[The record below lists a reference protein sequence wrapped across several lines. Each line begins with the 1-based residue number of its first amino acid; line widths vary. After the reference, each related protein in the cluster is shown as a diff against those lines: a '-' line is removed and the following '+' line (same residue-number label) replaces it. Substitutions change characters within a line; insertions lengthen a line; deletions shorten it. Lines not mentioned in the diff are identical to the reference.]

1 MCNREIHSLR
11 GVVLAVLACLAA
23 LLAPGAAGAVTLPA
37 GFQQTT
43 AITGL
48 ERPMD
53 VEVTPAGRV
62 FVAEKSGIVK
72 TFSSLSDPTPT
83 VAADLRT
90 QVHNFSARGLMSVA
104 VDPNFPTQ
112 PYIYVYYTLDA
123 TIGGTPPL
131 YGDADG
137 TWDSCAKANLG
148 LDENCVVGGRISR
161 LRIDGEVMTGSEH
174 VLVEDWCQ
182 QYPVHTGGGL
192 GFGADGYLYYTGGDG
207 STATFWDYG
216 QTGTPSNPCG
226 DPPGGVG
233 SVMTSPT
240 SEGGRLRVQDLRTA
254 GDPTGLDGT
263 LIRIDP
269 RTGAGVP
276 GNPLYDSPDANE
288 RRILAYGL
296 RDSVRLAI
304 RPGTND
310 VWVADRGGGYW
321 EEFDRV
327 PDTSTVRNFGWP
339 CYEGGMNAQGDPYTR
354 IRPRSLEEALNICM
368 DLYAAG
374 NETAAPYWAY
384 DHELNIVPDEPCA
397 KNAEGGPAGALLSGV
412 SFYPAAGA
420 NFPAPYRKA
429 LFFGDRLRNCIFA
442 LLPGSDGLPERGNV
456 MVFASEA
463 MRPMDLEVLAS
474 GEMLYVDQS
483 TDEIHKVSY
492 VGNPSNQ
499 APTAVV
505 TADKVT
511 GPAPLTIRL
520 DGTQSTDPDLRDA
533 FSYAWDLDNDGQFD
547 DSTSGKPKFTLRRPG
562 TATVSLRVTDTG
574 GLSSTNSLS
583 IDVTEPT
590 TTLTFSPTEDARVEK
605 NHAIDNYG
613 ASDKLRAAVNEF
625 ESYLKFQVSG
635 IAGEIRSAKLRLT
648 TSTNG
653 TVDGPGVHSVSGDW
667 SESAVTWATKPA
679 RGADPVSDSGAIAPG
694 SVVQWDV
701 TSLVDGDG
709 RLDLALA
716 STSTDGVE
724 FLSKEA
730 TLAAKRPVLEV
741 TFATPFDGQAPTAP
755 AGLTAEATGSSIEL
769 SWTAATDNVAVTNYE
784 IYRDGE
790 LLAVTDNVTNYTDTT
805 ALVATTYEY
814 TVRALDTNEN
824 RSDPSNAASARV
836 PDTQSPTT
844 PENLQATAGPGQ
856 VSLSWNAASDNIGV
870 TGYRVYEGSDHIASV
885 DAPATSRTLTG
896 LGAGPHSFTVRAIDA
911 AGNLSD
917 ASNVATATV
926 PDTDKPS
933 APSNLSG
940 TAGVGQVVL
949 TWDASSD
956 NVGVTGYR
964 VYRNGT
970 QVGSVLGQ
978 ITTFTHTNLQSGSSD
993 YTVRAVDA
1001 AGNLSDASNTATV
1014 NVPDA
1019 EKPTAPW
1026 LLRATAGAGQV
1037 SLAWFGSTD
1046 NVAVAGYR
1054 IYRNGSQVATVGAA
1068 ARSYTDVDVV
1078 GSLTYTVRAFDGA
1091 GNVSD
1096 ASNAATATVADTVK
1110 PTTPSG
1116 LSGAGSAGQVALS
1129 WQPSSDNVGVTG
1141 YRIYRNGTQIGS
1153 VLGHVTTFTHTGLTA
1168 GTYSYT
1174 VRAVDAAGNLS
1185 DASNTATATVPD
1197 TTKPSAPSNLKASA
1211 GTGQVTLTWKAS
1223 SDNIGVTGYRI
1234 YRNGVQIGSVSG
1246 TTLANPDMG
1255 LARGT
1260 YSYIVRAIDVAGNLS
1275 DPSKTESATVT
1286 R

>member
-1 MCNREIHSLR
+1 MFNREITSLR
-11 GVVLAVLACLAA
+11 AVFVIALSCLAA
-23 LLAPGAAGAVTLPA
+23 LVTPGVAGAVTLPA
-37 GFQQTT
+37 GFEQTT
-43 AITGL
+43 VVSGL

-72 TFSSLSDPTPT
+72 TYSSLSDTTPT

-90 QVHNFSARGLMSVA
+90 QVHNFSARGLMSIA

-123 TIGGTPPL
+123 RIGGTPPL
-131 YGDADG
+131 YGDVDG

-161 LRIDGEVMTGSEH
+161 LRIDGEVMTGNEQ

-192 GFGADGYLYYTGGDG
+192 GFGADGYLYFTGGDG

-216 QTGTPSNPCG
+216 HTGTPSNPCG
-226 DPPGGVG
+226 DPPGGIG
-233 SVMTSPT
+233 ALMTSPT
-240 SEGGRLRVQDLRTA
+240 SEGGRLRVQDLRTP

-276 GNPLYDSPDANE
+276 GNPLYNSPDANE

-327 PDTSTVRNFGWP
+327 PDTSSVRNFGWP
-339 CYEGGMNAQGDPYTR
+339 CYEGGINAAGDPYTR

-374 NETAAPYWAY
+374 NETAAPHWAY
-384 DHELNIVPDEPCA
+384 DHELNIVPNEPCT

-412 SFYPAAGA
+412 SFYPAAGG

-463 MRPMDLEVLAS
+463 MRPMDLEVTAA
-474 GEMLYVDQS
+474 GDMLYVDQD
-483 TDEIHKVSY
+483 TDEIHKISY

-511 GPAPLTIRL
+511 GPAPLTVRL
-520 DGTQSTDPDLRDA
+520 DGTQSTDPDARDA

-562 TATVSLRVTDTG
+562 TATVSVRVTDTG
-574 GLSSTNSLS
+574 GLSSTNSLG

-613 ASDKLRAAVNEF
+613 TSDKLRSAVNEF

-648 TSTNG
+648 ASTNG

-667 SESAVTWATKPA
+667 SESTVTWATKPG
-679 RGADPVSDSGAIAPG
+679 RGTDPVSDSGAIAAS

-709 RLDLALA
+709 QLDLALA

-730 TLAAKRPVLEV
+730 TNTAKRPVLEV

-755 AGLTAEATGSSIEL
+755 ADLTAHATGSNIEL
-769 SWTAATDNVAVTNYE
+769 AWTAATDNVAVTNYQ
-784 IYRDGE
+784 IYRDGD
-790 LLAVTDNVTNYTDTT
+790 LLAVTDDVTSYTDTT
-805 ALVATTYEY
+805 ALVATPYEY
-814 TVRALDTNEN
+814 TVKALDVNEN
-824 RSDPSNAASARV
+824 RSDASNAASATV
-836 PDTQSPTT
+836 PDTQNPTA
-844 PENLQATAGPGQ
+844 PENLQATAGTGQ
-856 VSLSWNAASDNIGV
+856 VALNWTAASDNIGV
-870 TGYRVYEGSDHIASV
+870 TGYRVYDGSDLVASV
-885 DAPATSRTLTG
+885 DAPATSRTVTG
-896 LGAGPHSFTVRAIDA
+896 LGAGPHSFTVRA
-911 AGNLSD
+911 L
-917 ASNVATATV
+917 
-926 PDTDKPS
+926 
-933 APSNLSG
+933 
-940 TAGVGQVVL
+940 
-949 TWDASSD
+949 
-956 NVGVTGYR
+956 
-964 VYRNGT
+964 
-970 QVGSVLGQ
+970 
-978 ITTFTHTNLQSGSSD
+978 
-993 YTVRAVDA
+993 DA
-1001 AGNLSDASNTATV
+1001 AGNLSDASNTATAT
-1014 NVPDA
+1014 VPDKT
-1019 EKPTAPW
+1019 KPSAPSN
-1026 LLRATAGAGQV
+1026 LSGVTSPGQV
-1037 SLAWFGSTD
+1037 VLTWNQSTD
-1046 NVAVAGYR
+1046 
-1054 IYRNGSQVATVGAA
+1054 
-1068 ARSYTDVDVV
+1068 D
-1078 GSLTYTVRAFDGA
+1078 
-1091 GNVSD
+1091 
-1096 ASNAATATVADTVK
+1096 
-1110 PTTPSG
+1110 
-1116 LSGAGSAGQVALS
+1116 
-1129 WQPSSDNVGVTG
+1129 VGVTG

-1153 VLGHVTTFTHTGLTA
+1153 VLGNLTTFTHSGLA
-1168 GTYSYT
+1168 SGSANYT
-1174 VRAVDAAGNLS
+1174 VRAVDAASNLS
-1185 DASNTATATVPD
+1185 DVSNTATVIVPD
-1197 TTKPSAPSNLKASA
+1197 SQKPTTPSFLRATA
-1211 GTGQVTLTWKAS
+1211 GTGQVVLTWNGS
-1223 SDNIGVTGYRI
+1223 VDDVGVTGYRI
-1234 YRNGVQIGSVSG
+1234 YRNGTHV
-1246 TTLANPDMG
+1246 
-1255 LARGT
+1255 
-1260 YSYIVRAIDVAGNLS
+1260 
-1275 DPSKTESATVT
+1275 ATVGAAVRTYTDTGVVGSLCPT
-1286 R
+1286 RATPRR